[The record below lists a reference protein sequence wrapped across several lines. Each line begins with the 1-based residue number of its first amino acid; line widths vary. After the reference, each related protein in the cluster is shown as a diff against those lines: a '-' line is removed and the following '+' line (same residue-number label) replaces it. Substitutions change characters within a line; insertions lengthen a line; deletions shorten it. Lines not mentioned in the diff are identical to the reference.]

1 MKLEGLSASQQRR
14 IEAALQNVPFASLVG
29 IEFESASPGV
39 ASMTLEV
46 RDVLRQNNGVVHG
59 GAIATLIDSVAAF
72 AVIPLLADDETATT
86 VDLTISYI
94 RPLISGTATAS
105 ARVLREGRRVIAL
118 SAEVFDGSG
127 NLAATGLTT
136 YLRLAKRLE
145 SS

>member
-1 MKLEGLSASQQRR
+1 MKLEGLSESQQKRV
-14 IEAALQNVPFASLVG
+14 EAALQNIPFASLVG
-29 IEFESASPGV
+29 IEIENVGPGV
-39 ASMTLEV
+39 ASMSLEV

-59 GAIATLIDSVAAF
+59 GAIATLIDSVAAI

-94 RPLISGTATAS
+94 RPLISGKATAS

-118 SAEVFDGSG
+118 SAEVLDGSG

-145 SS
+145 KS